1 MNELLELANEGGTYE
16 IEVDIQDESHVTV
29 DDGLVSA
36 VTISVQNKDEGFII
50 ASRTVGAVGLQTVV
64 LSGDVDLQ
72 IEDQTKDKELRY
84 FTVEATV
91 SSKPIKLEKKF
102 YVKNLHKVTT

>member
-16 IEVDIQDESHVTV
+16 IEVDIQNESHVTA
-29 DDGLVSA
+29 DDGDVSS
-36 VTISVQNKDEGFII
+36 VTVSVQNNDGDFIVQNR
-50 ASRTVGAVGLQTVV
+50 SVSEVGTQTVI
-64 LSGDVDLQ
+64 LSGGTDLQ
-72 IEDQTKDKELRY
+72 IEDQAKDKELRY

-91 SSKPIKLEKKF
+91 ESKPIKLEKKF